1 LEKVHVLL
9 VEDDEDDYVI
19 TRDLL
24 SELEQTDYVLDW
36 VNNSKD
42 ALAQL
47 HSKEPRYDVCLLD
60 YRLGNETG
68 VDILR
73 KAAAEGINV
82 PMILLTQHTDRH
94 IDLLAM
100 HEGASDF
107 LLKAEINSTNLDRV
121 IRYVRSVKQHEQERL
136 ELALALE
143 ARKQAEAANKSKDD
157 FLGMVS
163 HELRGPLNSVLMW
176 TSLLQTPDIDP
187 ELVATGINTIERSVK
202 QQSKILDDLL
212 ELTRGLNNLIQLNK
226 QPVNLIDVLHDV
238 VSAHGP
244 AAVDKSLT
252 LELQPDSGQLM
263 LAADPD
269 RLQQIF
275 SNLLTNSIKF
285 TPDRGRIHITLVKHE
300 AAAEVSIQD
309 NGTGISAD
317 LLPHVFDRY
326 LQAPEN
332 RGNGNTGLGLG
343 LTITKHLVELHGG
356 RIRAESAGEGHGSVF
371 TVTLPLEPAA
381 VQP

>member
-24 SELEQTDYVLDW
+24 SDIEQTEYVLDW

-42 ALAQL
+42 ALAKLQT
-47 HSKEPRYDVCLLD
+47 KESQYDVCLLD

-73 KAAAEGINV
+73 KAAAEGVNV
-82 PMILLTQHTDRH
+82 PMILLTQHTDRD
-94 IDLLAM
+94 IDLSAM

-107 LLKAEINSTNLDRV
+107 LVKSEINSTNLDRV
-121 IRYVRSVKQHEQERL
+121 IRYVRSVKQHEQERM

-176 TSLLQTPDIDP
+176 TSLLQTPDIEP
-187 ELVATGINTIERSVK
+187 ELITTGINTIERSVK

-226 QPVNLIDVLHDV
+226 QTINLIDLLHNV
-238 VSAHGP
+238 VVAHEP
-244 AAVDKSLT
+244 EAIDKSLT
-252 LELQPDSGQLM
+252 LQLKPDSGQFM
-263 LAADPD
+263 LTADPD

-285 TPDRGRIHITLVKHE
+285 THENGQIDITLE
-300 AAAEVSIQD
+300 YIRTADMTMAAVRFKD
-309 NGTGISAD
+309 NGVGVSAE

-326 LQAPEN
+326 LQAHEN
-332 RGNGNTGLGLG
+332 RQNGNSGLGLG
-343 LTITKHLVELHGG
+343 LTIAKQLVELHGG
-356 RIRAESAGEGHGSVF
+356 QIKAESAGEGQGSIF
-371 TVTLPLEPAA
+371 TVSLPL
-381 VQP
+381 Q